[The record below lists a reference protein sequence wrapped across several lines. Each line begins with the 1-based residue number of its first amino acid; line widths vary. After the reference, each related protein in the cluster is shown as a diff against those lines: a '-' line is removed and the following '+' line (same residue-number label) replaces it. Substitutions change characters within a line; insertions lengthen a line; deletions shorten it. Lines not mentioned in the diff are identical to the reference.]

1 MMTEK
6 KNRGGA
12 RPNSG
17 RHPLGRNVPLMVRI
31 TPEASELLN
40 TVDNKSKFVDAVIK
54 KELGKE

>member
-1 MMTEK
+1 MMAIK

-31 TPEASELLN
+31 TPEASDLL
-40 TVDNKSKFVDAVIK
+40 TKVDNKSEFIDAVIK
-54 KELGKE
+54 KELG